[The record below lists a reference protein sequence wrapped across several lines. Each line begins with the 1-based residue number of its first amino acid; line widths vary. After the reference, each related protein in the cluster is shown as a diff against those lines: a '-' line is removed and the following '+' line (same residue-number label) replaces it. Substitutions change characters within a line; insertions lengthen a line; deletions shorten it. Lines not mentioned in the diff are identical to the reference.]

1 MSSQDFH
8 TKTFTALGKRGWFV
22 GALSA
27 PPCAVCAVLYR
38 LAPSCAVLRCLR
50 RLAPSAPAVEVAKI
64 CKSESWCE
72 MMRNGARR
80 CETVRYMARWCDM
93 VRHGATWCDMVQT
106 VRMAQLY
113 PEPPKVVNLQFGSP
127 FSVGRSPA
135 SSLWPWVGAQNG
147 QMKAHNQHKCVQDC
161 KFNVADVGMCKIQ
174 THERIQK

>member
-1 MSSQDFH
+1 MP
-8 TKTFTALGKRGWFV
+8 
-22 GALSA
+22 SA
-27 PPCAVCAVLYR
+27 PSCTVLRR
-38 LAPSCAVLRCLR
+38 LAPSCAVLRCLC
-50 RLAPSAPAVEVAKI
+50 RLAPSAPAAEVAKI

-93 VRHGATWCDMVQT
+93 VHT

-127 FSVGRSPA
+127 FSVERSPA

-147 QMKAHNQHKCVQDC
+147 QMKAHGSAQVCARLQVQCGRCRNVQDT
-161 KFNVADVGMCKIQ
+161 NS
-174 THERIQK
+174 